1 MNNIRKK
8 AAQTAVHLVLIVL
21 IIMTLFPFYL
31 MIISSVKYKMQI
43 IDNLWF
49 PQMEMHFDNYSN
61 AFRQIYSYILHSLI
75 TTSGIVLGVILVATM
90 AGFSFAKYKDMP
102 GKNGLFLLILSF
114 MMIPAFLVLIPQFVL
129 VSNMKMLNTF
139 IVQILPPI
147 GALAPM
153 AVFLTKTYYEGLPY
167 EMFEAAS
174 MEGAGEFQIYLKI
187 VIPLSGPIIAT
198 VAILDCVA
206 GWNNYL
212 WPLITASDEKVKPL
226 IIALQG
232 IVSNTR
238 NDQGIQLA
246 GYVIAALPLLVFFSV
261 ATKQF
266 ITGLSS
272 GAIKA

>member
-1 MNNIRKK
+1 
-8 AAQTAVHLVLIVL
+8 
-21 IIMTLFPFYL
+21 
-31 MIISSVKYKMQI
+31 
-43 IDNLWF
+43 
-49 PQMEMHFDNYSN
+49 
-61 AFRQIYSYILHSLI
+61 
-75 TTSGIVLGVILVATM
+75 
-90 AGFSFAKYKDMP
+90 
-102 GKNGLFLLILSF
+102 
-114 MMIPAFLVLIPQFVL
+114 
-129 VSNMKMLNTF
+129 
-139 IVQILPPI
+139 
-147 GALAPM
+147 
-153 AVFLTKTYYEGLPY
+153 
-167 EMFEAAS
+167 